1 MSYES
6 ESKLTFGNIL
16 LGLLLLGVVVVIG
29 LIVFVYFALTKPSSS
44 KGFTPQPD
52 NPPAQTIDRLS
63 PDGRTLPS
71 VPRSQALSN
80 GAKPAETNNNDTAQQ
95 NAADKVAKE
104 LDTGTATINARDVA
118 TAPTGETKPKAVN
131 KPKPVQKPKPAQTN
145 NDDAANTSERNSS
158 ERTLTPTNKNTGER
172 TLEPTNR
179 RTPRNDNANNAAGER
194 QLQPSNRNTPPPQR
208 ATRNNDDS
216 GSRSSSSRSNET
228 SGERQLKPVEKPRNS
243 GGGGNNI
250 DNLF

>member
-71 VPRSQALSN
+71 VPRAQALNN
-80 GAKPAETNNNDTAQQ
+80 GAKPAETNTDSAQQ
-95 NAADKVAKE
+95 TAADKAAKE
-104 LDTGTATINARDVA
+104 LDMGTPTMNARDVA
-118 TAPTGETKPKAVN
+118 ATQSGETKPKPVVKPKPV
-131 KPKPVQKPKPAQTN
+131 KPKPVQNN
-145 NDDAANTSERNSS
+145 NDATANTSERNSG
-158 ERTLTPTNKNTGER
+158 ERPLTPINKNTGER
-172 TLEPTNR
+172 PLEPINK
-179 RTPRNDNANNAAGER
+179 RTPRNDSTAAER
-194 QLQPSNRNTPPPQR
+194 PLPPKNSAPAQT
-208 ATRNNDDS
+208 TRRNDDS
-216 GSRSSSSRSNET
+216 GSRSSSNRSSDS
-228 SGERQLKPVEKPRNS
+228 SGERPLKPVDKPRNS

>member
-104 LDTGTATINARDVA
+104 LDTGTATMNARDVA

-179 RTPRNDNANNAAGER
+179 RTPRNDNSTAGER
-194 QLQPSNRNTPPPQR
+194 PLPPKNSAPPAQP
-208 ATRNNDDS
+208 TRRSDDS